1 MEPHCNC
8 CFDGWI
14 AGSCTVFVGFGLL
27 REAVA
32 AGVGNVIRLSG
43 SSASFD

>member
-1 MEPHCNC
+1 MAPHCNC
-8 CFDGWI
+8 YFDGWI

-32 AGVGNVIRLSG
+32 GVDNVIRLSG
-43 SSASFD
+43 SSASFG